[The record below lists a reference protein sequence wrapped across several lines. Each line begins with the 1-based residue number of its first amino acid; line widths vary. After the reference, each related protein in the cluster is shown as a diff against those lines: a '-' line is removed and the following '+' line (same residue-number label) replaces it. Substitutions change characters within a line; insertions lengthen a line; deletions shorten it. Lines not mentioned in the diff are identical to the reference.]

1 MSRRFQV
8 LAANAREAAESLR
21 RARLRTVLGLV
32 GVMIGISSVIAM
44 VSLGEIAKEQARK
57 QFEALGTDIL
67 VVREAAGGRAAGI
80 ALADALQLEAAVPSI
95 VEAAPRISGHGA
107 FRFAGRRVG
116 QGSVQGV
123 TRSFASVNKLSLQEG
138 RFVSDLDTD
147 RYWCV
152 IGAGIAEKMREAG
165 ADRLTGQVLEVDEVL
180 FTVVGVL
187 DRREENH
194 ALPLHVDAD
203 KSVFV
208 PITTSRRLVP
218 DSGIEVIVARSRPG
232 VPYEAAVGDVRSWF
246 RKRAPDV
253 GLDII
258 TAKQLI
264 AQMEAQMGIFT
275 LLLGAVGSISLIVG
289 GIGIMNI
296 MLVSV
301 AERRAEIAIR
311 RALGARQ
318 RDIRSQFL
326 IESVILT
333 VTGGLLGI
341 LLGLAATW
349 TICRF
354 TGWEFL
360 ISGLSVA
367 SGLGTAAAVGLFF
380 GFQPAHQASRLD
392 PIAGL
397 QGK

>member
-1 MSRRFQV
+1 MNR
-8 LAANAREAAESLR
+8 LPLR
-21 RARLRTVLGLV
+21 
-32 GVMIGISSVIAM
+32 
-44 VSLGEIAKEQARK
+44 
-57 QFEALGTDIL
+57 
-67 VVREAAGGRAAGI
+67 
-80 ALADALQLEAAVPSI
+80 
-95 VEAAPRISGHGA
+95 
-107 FRFAGRRVG
+107 
-116 QGSVQGV
+116 
-123 TRSFASVNKLSLQEG
+123 EG
-138 RFVSDLDTD
+138 RFVSDLDAD

-152 IGAGIAEKMREAG
+152 VGAGIAEKMREAG
-165 ADRLTGQVLEVDEVL
+165 ADRLPGQVLEVDEAL

-187 DRREENH
+187 DHREENH
-194 ALPLHVDAD
+194 VLPLHVDAD
-203 KSVFV
+203 QSVFV
-208 PITTSRRLVP
+208 PIATSRRLVP
-218 DSGIEVIVARSRPG
+218 DSRIEVIVARSRAG
-232 VPYEAAVGDVRSWF
+232 VPYEEAVAEVRSWF
-246 RKRAPDV
+246 RKRAPDA

-258 TAKQLI
+258 TARQLI

-296 MLVSV
+296 MLVTV

-349 TICRF
+349 AICRF

-380 GFQPAHQASRLD
+380 GFQPARQAARLD